1 VSTSA
6 AANRSPR
13 LILRFA
19 MYSAIA
25 LLLAGGG
32 ILWFARHAAE
42 SRSEREVLEHA
53 ETTSAL
59 IADRLQASDF
69 AAPVSNSRRTE
80 LDDLFAPLLGG
91 EVVRVKLWS
100 ENGTIT
106 YSNDASLIGA
116 HHPEAS
122 VAGAFA
128 GMAESEIGGLNDDG
142 GGAGENIKVLSAYV
156 PVRLGGSQQPT
167 GALELYTSF
176 DEVTADAMATVK
188 PVAVALALALLLLY
202 ASLFPILRQVTG
214 ALEAR
219 TRKLQQQ
226 SDELEK
232 TIGERRQALASLR
245 EADARYRALV
255 EELPLVSYVSALDT
269 PGFSSYVSPQ
279 LEDLLGYTPE
289 EWLETPGLFWDV
301 IHEDDAERVRN
312 EHRIGYANAETFSTQ
327 YRMRAKGGR
336 VIWVEDQI
344 RVIHDREGKRAL
356 AQGFLIDITARKNTE
371 IALTENEARFRGL
384 VGNIPGVVFRCDIDS
399 DWTMEFLSDPIEELV
414 GYPSSDFID
423 NRART
428 FASVIH
434 PDDRAGLEAEVA
446 SSVADRKAY
455 TTDYRVIHRD
465 GSVRYVIE
473 RGQAI
478 LAADGRIRLDGAIF
492 DVTDRR
498 LAENERLK
506 LAGIVES
513 SDDAIT
519 SADLDG
525 IVTSWNN
532 GAERMF
538 GYTAE
543 EMIGQSG
550 EILVPEGEKLDP
562 TARIAMVVEMG
573 EGRFEATRRRKDG
586 TLIDIAVTMSAVCNA
601 AGEVIAVAAIA
612 QDITDRKRVEQERA
626 QFTRELEVQNER
638 LLELDRV
645 RGTRLPRAPHAA
657 DLDSRL
663 PRARARRRGRQGDRR
678 AAPVPRRRRAK
689 CEPAPRSRRRPPL
702 PRPDRSREA
711 HPRGGRRRPRGGG
724 RRVGRDLPPSRRGEG
739 HHAHAGDES
748 APAPGRRPR
757 PARSVARQPRLERD
771 QVHAGGRARRRARE
785 LGSGKRRPRSA
796 RHGHGHLGRR
806 ARAGLRALLPHLA
819 GDRAGDSGDGARPR
833 DLEGDRARP
842 RRPDHACKQR
852 RRGSD
857 LPRRYPDPR
866 RQAPNGGAGRDRLV
880 TARPLALID
889 VSMPD
894 ELRSWIQAAL
904 GL

>member
-1 VSTSA
+1 
-6 AANRSPR
+6 
-13 LILRFA
+13 

-550 EILVPEGEKLDP
+550 DILVPEGEKLDP

-638 LLELDRV
+638 LLELDRLKDEFV
-645 RGTRLPRAPHAA
+645 ALVSHELRTPLTSIRGYLELVLDGEAGKVTDEQRQFLGVVERNANRLLDLVGDLLFLAQIEAGKLTLEVGAVDLAA
-657 DLDSRL
+657 VAAESVETSRPL
-663 PRARARRRGRQGDRR
+663 AEEKDITLTLAT
-678 AAPVPRRRRAK
+678 
-689 CEPAPRSRRRPPL
+689 SPL
-702 PRPDRSREA
+702 P
-711 HPRGGRRRPRGGG
+711 
-724 RRVGRDLPPSRRGEG
+724 L
-739 HHAHAGDES
+739 
-748 APAPGRRPR
+748 
-757 PARSVARQPRLERD
+757 
-771 QVHAGGRARRRARE
+771 
-785 LGSGKRRPRSA
+785 
-796 RHGHGHLGRR
+796 
-806 ARAGLRALLPHLA
+806 LA
-819 GDRAGDSGDGARPR
+819 GDRARLAQLLDNLVSNAIKFTPEGGRVDVRASSARGNAVLEVR
-833 DLEGDRARP
+833 DTGMGISADEQEQVFERFFRTSRATE
-842 RRPDHACKQR
+842 
-852 RRGSD
+852 
-857 LPRRYPDPR
+857 
-866 RQAPNGGAGRDRLV
+866 QA
-880 TARPLALID
+880 
-889 VSMPD
+889 
-894 ELRSWIQAAL
+894 IQGTGL
-904 GL
+904 GLAISKAIVHAHGGQITLASNEGEGATFRVVIPIRAAKPRTAEQEEIAS

>member
-1 VSTSA
+1 
-6 AANRSPR
+6 
-13 LILRFA
+13 

-550 EILVPEGEKLDP
+550 DILVPEGEKLDP

-601 AGEVIAVAAIA
+601 AGEVVAVAAIA
-612 QDITDRKRVEQERA
+612 QDITNRKRVEQERA
-626 QFTRELEVQNER
+626 QFTRELDVQNER
-638 LLELDRV
+638 LLELDRLKDEFV
-645 RGTRLPRAPHAA
+645 ALVSHELRTPLTSIRGYLELVLDGEAGKVTDEQRQFLGVVERNANRLLDLVGDLLFLAQIEAGKLTLEVGAVDLAA
-657 DLDSRL
+657 VAAESVETSRPL
-663 PRARARRRGRQGDRR
+663 AEEKDITLTLAT
-678 AAPVPRRRRAK
+678 
-689 CEPAPRSRRRPPL
+689 SPL
-702 PRPDRSREA
+702 P
-711 HPRGGRRRPRGGG
+711 
-724 RRVGRDLPPSRRGEG
+724 L
-739 HHAHAGDES
+739 
-748 APAPGRRPR
+748 
-757 PARSVARQPRLERD
+757 
-771 QVHAGGRARRRARE
+771 
-785 LGSGKRRPRSA
+785 
-796 RHGHGHLGRR
+796 
-806 ARAGLRALLPHLA
+806 LA
-819 GDRAGDSGDGARPR
+819 GDRARLAQLLDNLVSNAIKFTPEGGRVDVRASSARGNTVLEVR
-833 DLEGDRARP
+833 DTGMGISADEQEYVFERFFRTSRATE
-842 RRPDHACKQR
+842 
-852 RRGSD
+852 
-857 LPRRYPDPR
+857 
-866 RQAPNGGAGRDRLV
+866 QA
-880 TARPLALID
+880 
-889 VSMPD
+889 
-894 ELRSWIQAAL
+894 IQGTGL
-904 GL
+904 GLAISKAIVHAHGGQITLASNEGEGATFRVVIPIRAAKPRTAEQEEIAS

>member
-638 LLELDRV
+638 LLELDRLKDEFV
-645 RGTRLPRAPHAA
+645 ALVSHELRTPLTSIRGYLELVLDGEAGKVTDEQRQFLGVVERNANRLLDLVGDLLFLAQIEAGKLTLEVGAVDLAA
-657 DLDSRL
+657 VAAESVETSRPL
-663 PRARARRRGRQGDRR
+663 AEEKDITLTLAT
-678 AAPVPRRRRAK
+678 
-689 CEPAPRSRRRPPL
+689 SPL
-702 PRPDRSREA
+702 P
-711 HPRGGRRRPRGGG
+711 
-724 RRVGRDLPPSRRGEG
+724 L
-739 HHAHAGDES
+739 
-748 APAPGRRPR
+748 
-757 PARSVARQPRLERD
+757 
-771 QVHAGGRARRRARE
+771 
-785 LGSGKRRPRSA
+785 
-796 RHGHGHLGRR
+796 
-806 ARAGLRALLPHLA
+806 LA
-819 GDRAGDSGDGARPR
+819 GDRARLAQLLDNLVSNAIKFTPEGGRVDVRASSARGNAVLEVR
-833 DLEGDRARP
+833 DTGMGISADEQEQVFERFFRTSRATE
-842 RRPDHACKQR
+842 
-852 RRGSD
+852 
-857 LPRRYPDPR
+857 
-866 RQAPNGGAGRDRLV
+866 QA
-880 TARPLALID
+880 
-889 VSMPD
+889 
-894 ELRSWIQAAL
+894 IQGTGL
-904 GL
+904 GLAISKAIVHAHGGQITLASNEGEGATFRVVIPIRAAKPRTAEQEEIAS

>member
-1 VSTSA
+1 
-6 AANRSPR
+6 
-13 LILRFA
+13 

-279 LEDLLGYTPE
+279 LEDMLGYTPE

-638 LLELDRV
+638 LLELDRLKDEFV
-645 RGTRLPRAPHAA
+645 ALVSHELRTPLTSIRGYLELVLDGEAGKVTDEQRQFLGVVERNANRLLDLVGDLLFLAQIEAGKLTLEVGAVDLAA
-657 DLDSRL
+657 VAAESVETSRPL
-663 PRARARRRGRQGDRR
+663 AEEKDITLTLAT
-678 AAPVPRRRRAK
+678 
-689 CEPAPRSRRRPPL
+689 SPL
-702 PRPDRSREA
+702 P
-711 HPRGGRRRPRGGG
+711 
-724 RRVGRDLPPSRRGEG
+724 L
-739 HHAHAGDES
+739 
-748 APAPGRRPR
+748 
-757 PARSVARQPRLERD
+757 
-771 QVHAGGRARRRARE
+771 
-785 LGSGKRRPRSA
+785 
-796 RHGHGHLGRR
+796 
-806 ARAGLRALLPHLA
+806 LA
-819 GDRAGDSGDGARPR
+819 GDRARLAQLLDNLVSNAIKFTPEGGRVDVRASSARGNAVLEVR
-833 DLEGDRARP
+833 DTGMGISADEQEQVFERFFRTSRATE
-842 RRPDHACKQR
+842 
-852 RRGSD
+852 
-857 LPRRYPDPR
+857 
-866 RQAPNGGAGRDRLV
+866 QA
-880 TARPLALID
+880 
-889 VSMPD
+889 
-894 ELRSWIQAAL
+894 IQGTGL
-904 GL
+904 GLAISKAIVHAHGGQITLASNEGEGATFRVVIPIRAAKPRTAEQEEIAS

>member
-1 VSTSA
+1 MSTSA

-279 LEDLLGYTPE
+279 LEDMLGYTPE

-384 VGNIPGVVFRCDIDS
+384 VGNIPGVVFRCDIYS

-525 IVTSWNN
+525 IVTSWNK

-638 LLELDRV
+638 LLELDRLKDEFV
-645 RGTRLPRAPHAA
+645 ALVSHELRTPLTSIRGYLELVLDGEAGKVTDEQRQFLGVVERNANRLLDLVGDLLFLAQIEAGKLTLEVGAVDLAA
-657 DLDSRL
+657 VAAESVETSRPL
-663 PRARARRRGRQGDRR
+663 AEEKDITLTLAT
-678 AAPVPRRRRAK
+678 
-689 CEPAPRSRRRPPL
+689 SPL
-702 PRPDRSREA
+702 P
-711 HPRGGRRRPRGGG
+711 
-724 RRVGRDLPPSRRGEG
+724 L
-739 HHAHAGDES
+739 
-748 APAPGRRPR
+748 
-757 PARSVARQPRLERD
+757 
-771 QVHAGGRARRRARE
+771 
-785 LGSGKRRPRSA
+785 
-796 RHGHGHLGRR
+796 
-806 ARAGLRALLPHLA
+806 LA
-819 GDRAGDSGDGARPR
+819 GDRARLAQLLDNLVSNAIKFTPEGGRVDVRASSARGNAVLEVR
-833 DLEGDRARP
+833 DTGMGISADEQEQVFERFFRTSRATE
-842 RRPDHACKQR
+842 
-852 RRGSD
+852 
-857 LPRRYPDPR
+857 
-866 RQAPNGGAGRDRLV
+866 QA
-880 TARPLALID
+880 
-889 VSMPD
+889 
-894 ELRSWIQAAL
+894 IQGTGL
-904 GL
+904 GLAISKAIVHAHGGQITLASNEGEGATFRVVIPIRAAKPRTAEQEEIAS